1 MAKSSPTQRS
11 LKWLRDQ
18 GAVVEVVERWN
29 MHSRTR
35 HDLYNMFD
43 LLALMP
49 DGTLV
54 GLQVT
59 STGNVSARIEKLR
72 ANPVLALWMIRHKAV
87 VHGWAKRGPRGKRK
101 MWTLKEIDLCQA

>member
-1 MAKSSPTQRS
+1 M
-11 LKWLRDQ
+11 
-18 GAVVEVVERWN
+18 VEVVERWN

-35 HDLYNMFD
+35 HDLFNMFD

-59 STGNVSARIEKLR
+59 STNNVSARIEKLK
-72 ANPVLALWMIRHKAV
+72 ANPILPLWTMRHKAL
-87 VHGWAKRGPRGKRK
+87 VHGWAKRGPRGQRK
-101 MWTLKEIDLCQA
+101 TWQLKEVDLCQA